1 MHPYVFSSFLPVPS
15 QITLHQDSVSD
26 RNDVCVLYVP
36 VLSAS
41 CSSAWRCSIGNI
53 TKQKGDV

>member
-1 MHPYVFSSFLPVPS
+1 MAKGVWEGPVPS

-26 RNDVCVLYVP
+26 RDVVCVLCVP

-41 CSSAWRCSIGNI
+41 CSSAHHREHHRAKEGC
-53 TKQKGDV
+53 VAVV